1 MLQDKKD
8 VTIAKFLLL
17 MRDIIVPVAIDSYD
31 VSLEVEKA
39 KKDTWNKLSPKI
51 IPKIKSAY
59 L

>member
-17 MRDIIVPVAIDSYD
+17 MKDIIVPVAIDSYD

>member
-1 MLQDKKD
+1 MLQGKKD

-39 KKDTWNKLSPKI
+39 KKDTWNKLFPKI

>member
-17 MRDIIVPVAIDSYD
+17 MKDTIVPVAIDSYD